1 MISDVDEALRNL
13 ILDSLTV
20 SRQNVD
26 IKYDLPSRDWASRLN
41 RPTINL
47 FLFDIRENLRLRGAE
62 QYRQIPRDD
71 GKVEVRRN
79 PVRIDLRYLLTAW
92 TKDPEDE
99 HLLLSDTLLTLLRN
113 PTIPD
118 KYASEQMRKQQFPV
132 VLDAAVYQP
141 EHGPTEKATE
151 IWGVIGNDIHA
162 GFIVTVTITVD
173 PYEPLILTQVSSI
186 ERSLGQTSPDGGR
199 AVLETGGEKY
209 DEGFF
214 IRTKK
219 YEPSTLTV
227 VLVEK
232 NILLSVDEEYRV
244 KLPTLSAGKYH
255 LDVMYRGKVLKHQ
268 AIEIPAKEK
277 TVVL

>member
-62 QYRQIPRDD
+62 QARQFPLPN

-99 HLLLSDTLLTLLRN
+99 HLLLSDALYTLLRN
-113 PTIPD
+113 PVIPD
-118 KYASEQMRKQQFPV
+118 KYASEQMKKQQFQTI
-132 VLDAAVYQP
+132 LDAAVYP
-141 EHGPTEKATE
+141 
-151 IWGVIGNDIHA
+151 A
-162 GFIVTVTITVD
+162 GAW
-173 PYEPLILTQVSSI
+173 S
-186 ERSLGQTSPDGGR
+186 DGKGYGDMGCDR
-199 AVLETGGEKY
+199 
-209 DEGFF
+209 
-214 IRTKK
+214 
-219 YEPSTLTV
+219 
-227 VLVEK
+227 
-232 NILLSVDEEYRV
+232 
-244 KLPTLSAGKYH
+244 
-255 LDVMYRGKVLKHQ
+255 Q
-268 AIEIPAKEK
+268 
-277 TVVL
+277 